1 MRQAG
6 EAPASGKDQA
16 YRPSAMRHPR
26 GGCDAP
32 DAYRSSFVSRGNQ
45 RSLRFGAKSCFSFRL
60 GPFDAKSQRTGQSQR
75 LPEVAE

>member
-32 DAYRSSFVSRGNQ
+32 DAYRAIEDLVKDG
-45 RSLRFGAKSCFSFRL
+45 FGEL
-60 GPFDAKSQRTGQSQR
+60 
-75 LPEVAE
+75 